1 MTPEFHV
8 VYTPGTVRTLSLF
21 AWSLLEH
28 TDARYCLVSNG
39 CSVLERTF
47 LAALATRDPR
57 LRHRDLGPAMLP
69 HGEALD
75 LLLEG
80 SSGPWFGFL
89 DSDLLAT
96 GDFVL
101 PTPGAAVF
109 TGRPTWVAA
118 SEETLGPD
126 FQVVSG
132 TFQRDSRGLPL
143 GSTYCALYDRSA
155 LLEARHEARVGFA
168 PGPLPDRVR
177 QRLAEAGLERS
188 VFDTG
193 KVLNALLALSC
204 VPLSWRPDLPV
215 RHLGGVSFGALRARG
230 RFGLLSRLRAERECR
245 RQLADAGASA
255 GEIRQALR
263 QRLRQRDPVRE
274 WFDAL
279 LPALY
284 EGRALPRTVRTG
296 VAEVDSAV
304 AATAAALQD
313 LFARRRDEVP
323 RHWRLLWG

>member
-39 CSVLERTF
+39 CSRLERAF
-47 LAALATRDPR
+47 LAALAARDPR
-57 LRHRDLGPAMLP
+57 LRHLDLGVAMLP

-75 LLLEG
+75 VLLER

-96 GDFVL
+96 GDFVQ
-101 PTPGAAVF
+101 PPAGGAVF

-132 TFQRDSRGLPL
+132 TFQRDSRGLLL

-155 LLEARHEARVGFA
+155 LLQARKEARIGFA
-168 PGPLPDRVR
+168 PAPLPPPVR
-177 QRLAEAGLERS
+177 QRLSEAGLGRA

-193 KVLNALLALSC
+193 KALNAWMALSGA
-204 VPLSWRPDLPV
+204 PLSWRPELPV
-215 RHLGGVSFGALRARG
+215 RHLGGASFAALRGRS

-245 RQLADAGASA
+245 RHLAAARASA

-263 QRLRQRDPVRE
+263 QRIRQRDPVRE
-274 WFDAL
+274 WFGAAL
-279 LPALY
+279 AGLY
-284 EGRALPRTVRTG
+284 EGRGLPRPVATG
-296 VAEVDSAV
+296 VAEVDAAV
-304 AATAAALQD
+304 AGAAAALED
-313 LFARRRDEVP
+313 LFARRADAVP
-323 RHWRLLWG
+323 RHWRLLWA